1 MDVFTQVWYD
11 QSTKYWLTSITTCV
25 FRNLVFR
32 NQGCTVKMSF
42 NRKFPRH
49 QVCHRIKLLKFSV
62 SMIPIRDMMSLSN
75 IQPLLEFTSH
85 ADDLLCNWWTSQQDN
100 SKDCHLSYDYLN
112 GLWQYIVTFRPL
124 KIRWKLMGTCDFY
137 IFNIRVPLLKK
148 SVVKRNIHERCHLW
162 PHLLIIK

>member
-32 NQGCTVKMSF
+32 DQARTKKMSF

-49 QVCHRIKLLKFSV
+49 HACHRITLLKFSV
-62 SMIPIRDMMSLSN
+62 SMIPIRDMMSLSD

-85 ADDLLCNWWTSQQDN
+85 ADELLCNLWTSQHDT
-100 SKDCHLSYDYLN
+100 SMDCHLSYDYLN
-112 GLWQYIVTFRPL
+112 GLWQYIVTFKPL

-148 SVVKRNIHERCHLW
+148 SVVNRNIHERCHLW